1 MKYLTQPANYSLYL
15 FFDKCPQCSSS
26 TVEPYRLEEY
36 IKRKEQVVHKQLET
50 SGKVIPELAK
60 VANRSRQND
69 RAEIFSGDRRIR
81 TPMKYFSEIQLQRMY
96 YAIFIH
102 LKNTIR
108 LQVHFIQGYICFKSR
123 RKYNKEE

>member
-1 MKYLTQPANYSLYL
+1 VKYLTQLANYSLYL
-15 FFDKCPQCSSS
+15 FFDKCLQRSSS
-26 TVEPYRLEEY
+26 TIEPYRLEEY

-50 SGKVIPELAK
+50 SDKVIPELAK

-69 RAEIFSGDRRIR
+69 RAEIFSGYRGIR
-81 TPMKYFSEIQLQRMY
+81 TPTKYFSEMQRQRMY

-102 LKNTIR
+102 LKDTIR
-108 LQVHFIQGYICFKSR
+108 LQVHFIQGYIYFKSI